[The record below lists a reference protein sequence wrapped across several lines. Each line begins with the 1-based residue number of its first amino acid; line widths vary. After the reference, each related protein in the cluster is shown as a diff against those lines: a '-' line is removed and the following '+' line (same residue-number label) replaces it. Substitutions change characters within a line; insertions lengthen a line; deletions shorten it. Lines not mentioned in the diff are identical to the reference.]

1 MEIMKRT
8 NEIRVETEEEAKAL
22 IEKFKEKGKEEGYDV
37 IKYSIVLKEK
47 KSKGEVIDSYYQVTI
62 VMRW

>member
-8 NEIRVETEEEAKAL
+8 DEVRVETEEEAKAL
-22 IEKFKEKGKEEGYDV
+22 VEKFKESGKVEGYDV

-47 KSKGEVIDSYYQVTI
+47 KSKGEVIDSYYLVTI